1 MRGATL
7 SNAVNRKSDRFQSTL
22 PVRGA
27 TTVFQIHNY
36 NWTFQSTLPVRGATE
51 AVTTAT
57 LLVSISIHAPRAGSD
72 DQELEAFNV
81 IRDFNP
87 RSPCGE
93 RLSSLDLVQDDSH
106 ISIHAPRAGS
116 DSFLLSYSNIN
127 RISIHAPRAGSDSI
141 YGISSTY
148 FLISIHAPRAGSD
161 NNTPTNTTKTG
172 DFNPRSPC
180 GERLKL
186 SQLLLCWY
194 LFQSTLP
201 VRGAT
206 WTGGSEGSLGIISI
220 HAPRAGSDTITG

>member
-127 RISIHAPRAGSDSI
+127 RISIHAPRAGSDLNFKCSCLLYI
-141 YGISSTY
+141 N
-148 FLISIHAPRAGSD
+148 FNPRSPCGERQHLRD
-161 NNTPTNTTKTG
+161 IFHIFF

-180 GERLKL
+180 GER
-186 SQLLLCWY
+186 Q
-194 LFQSTLP
+194 QHTN
-201 VRGAT
+201 
-206 WTGGSEGSLGIISI
+206 
-220 HAPRAGSDTITG
+220 